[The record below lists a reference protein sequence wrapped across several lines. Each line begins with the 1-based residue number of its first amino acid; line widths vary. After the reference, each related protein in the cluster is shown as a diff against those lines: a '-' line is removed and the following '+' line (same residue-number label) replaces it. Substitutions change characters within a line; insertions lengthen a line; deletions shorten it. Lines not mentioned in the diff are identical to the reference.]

1 MGQVE
6 SVSWLRVAIVAL
18 MAALALE
25 YVWMQVAPP
34 GARRGRDALGQR
46 IGGAVCT
53 ADGQRGDFGKTD
65 YEWQL
70 TAMDGTD
77 TSLLRHKNEVI
88 FINVWATWCGP
99 CVKEMPEIQALYKSV
114 KAQGITFMM
123 ISEEDRDTV
132 RQFVEE
138 KGFTFPVYVTEHVPD
153 EFESRG
159 IPATFVVDRRGR
171 IVLKKS
177 GAAQWDS
184 DTCRSFLRS
193 LL

>member
-77 TSLLRHKNEVI
+77 TSLLRHKDKVL
-88 FINVWATWCGP
+88 FINVWATWCKP
-99 CVKEMPEIQALYKSV
+99 CIAEMSEIQALHDSLMAHNISFLV
-114 KAQGITFMM
+114 
-123 ISEEDRDTV
+123 ISEEDRNTV
-132 RQFVEE
+132 RSFVQQQ
-138 KGFTFPVYVTEHVPD
+138 GYTFPVYVTERVPQV
-153 EFESRG
+153 FESRG
-159 IPATFVVDRRGR
+159 IPASFVVDRQGL
-171 IVLKKS
+171 IVLRKI
-177 GAAQWDS
+177 GAGQWDT
-184 DTCRSFLRS
+184 DTCRGFLRS
-193 LL
+193 LP